1 MKQFNLEEVRKELE
15 ANRKKNQLPLPKQHR
30 NQTIDEFLNELNDFC
45 HNFHDEVKS
54 PMTMQLNSKMKKNFF
69 DAYLKHS
76 HEPQYKIIRLIKAYK
91 KDSTGENAFKITEA
105 YTELET
111 YIKKVRGKSLHDLQ
125 IRLDAEIY
133 YLQGFNQREIVD
145 KLIASRMLDT
155 ENSDN
160 HVKRIQRYTKEFKS
174 LDMHLMRES
183 LAKLK

>member
-45 HNFHDEVKS
+45 HNFHDEVKTS
-54 PMTMQLNSKMKKNFF
+54 MTMLLNSKNKKDLF

-76 HEPQYKIIRLIKAYK
+76 HEPQYKIIRLIKVYK

-105 YTELET
+105 LTELET
-111 YIKKVRGKSLHDLQ
+111 YIKKIRGKSLQDLQ

-133 YLQGFNQREIVD
+133 YLQGFNQRETVD
-145 KLIASRMLDT
+145 KLIASRMLNTDD
-155 ENSDN
+155 SDN
-160 HVKRIQRYTKEFKS
+160 HIKRIQRYTKEFKS
-174 LDMHLMRES
+174 LDMHLMKES
-183 LAKLK
+183 LAKSK